1 MKRISKSLIA
11 FFSMF
16 ILSILTYSNTINSIS
31 YRNGNIVVKF
41 DDKLDLVNATY
52 DETVPLLKID
62 LKIQILVIMLV
73 GL

>member
-1 MKRISKSLIA
+1 
-11 FFSMF
+11 MF

-62 LKIQILVIMLV
+62 LKNTNISNNVSRLINIQDNC
-73 GL
+73 